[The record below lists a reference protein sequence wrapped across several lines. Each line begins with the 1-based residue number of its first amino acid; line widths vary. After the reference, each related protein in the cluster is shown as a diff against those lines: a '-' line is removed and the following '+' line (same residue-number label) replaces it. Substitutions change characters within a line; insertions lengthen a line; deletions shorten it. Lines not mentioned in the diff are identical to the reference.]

1 MTNYPTKRR
10 VQMRYGKEDLILE
23 TGRMAKQADG
33 SVTVQFGGTMVLVAA
48 VLSKEPKPGVDF
60 LPLTVEFQEKT
71 YAAGRI
77 PGGFFKREGRPSEK
91 GILTCRLMDRPIR
104 PLFPEGFHN
113 EVQVM
118 ALVLSHDGQNDPDIA
133 AIIGASAALGLASAP
148 IQRIGACRVGRVNGE
163 FVLNPTY
170 AEIEQG
176 DLDLVVV
183 ANHDG
188 VVMVESGAKEIPE
201 EVMIQALKFGHEHA
215 LQTVKLQE
223 ELIGAVKI
231 REFPVQETNQA
242 LLEKVRRIVG
252 SRVEE
257 MLRAKSKNEGGDSG
271 KKALIAEILAQVQ
284 TPEAAVTEA
293 GIAEALSSL
302 EKEGVRRFILEKGQ
316 RMDGRDM
323 TTVRPIS
330 CEVGV
335 LPRTHGSGLFT
346 RGQTQ
351 SLCTVTLGTGS
362 DEQIIDALEKK
373 WFKSFMLH
381 YNFPPF
387 SVGET
392 RPIRGPGRREIGHGA
407 LAEKAVKAV
416 MPTKEEFPYTV
427 RVVSE
432 ILESN
437 GSSSMATVCG
447 ATLALMDAG
456 VPVKGPV
463 SGVAMGLVKEG
474 ARTKILTDIIG
485 LEDHYGDMDF
495 KVAGTAK
502 GITALQLDLKLTGV
516 PVDLLAEALLQAKP
530 ARAQILEKILE
541 NIAAP
546 RPELSQFAPRI
557 TVIKINPE
565 RIGELIG
572 PGGNNIRRI
581 TQESGATIDV
591 EDDGTVRVA
600 SADPA
605 SSKKAVDYI
614 TALTQDAEIGK
625 IYQGVVKRIT
635 NFGAFF
641 EIAPGKEGLCHV
653 SELSDQFIPKVED
666 AIKMGD
672 VRPVKVVEIDTM
684 GRINLSHRQALL
696 PEGTPP
702 VPPARRS
709 SGGDRDRGGRG
720 GPGGDRDRGRSGP
733 GRDFRRSGGSG
744 GEFRRSGPPS
754 HDRER
759 HRGPASGGHSS
770 RGEGAGTESPAA
782 PRERDW
788 EPTDR

>member
-1 MTNYPTKRR
+1 
-10 VQMRYGKEDLILE
+10 MRYGKEDLILE

-201 EVMIQALKFGHEHA
+201 EVMIEALKFGHEHA

-572 PGGNNIRRI
+572 PGGKNIRRI

-754 HDRER
+754 HDREW